1 VAASA
6 RIHQTGLVTRPLHL
20 DDQSKEIIALL
31 QQDGRMSYAT
41 IAKQVGLSEAAVRQR
56 AQRLMEQGV
65 MQIVAVTDPLQLGF
79 AWEVMIGVRVTG
91 NVKAVADALGEI
103 DAIDFIVLTG
113 GKFDIIL
120 EVVAESDQKLITL
133 TDKIRGIPGVVGCET
148 LVYLSTRKQAYSWG
162 VR

>member
-1 VAASA
+1 MAASA
-6 RIHQTGLVTRPLHL
+6 RIHQTGFVTRPLHL

-91 NVKAVADALGEI
+91 NVKAVADELGEI